1 MLTAI
6 TGALVLAVEVIGA
19 TVIGAAVLAVVLTW
33 EGR

>member
-6 TGALVLAVEVIGA
+6 TSALVLAVEVIGA
-19 TVIGAAVLAVVLTW
+19 AALAGGVLAMFLTW

>member
-6 TGALVLAVEVIGA
+6 TSMLILIVEVIGA
-19 TVIGAAVLAVVLTW
+19 AALAGGVLAVVLTW

>member
-6 TGALVLAVEVIGA
+6 TSALVLAVEVIGA
-19 TVIGAAVLAVVLTW
+19 TALAGGVLAVVLTW

>member
-6 TGALVLAVEVIGA
+6 TSALVLAVEVIGA
-19 TVIGAAVLAVVLTW
+19 AALAGGVLAVVLTW